1 MKSRIETLRRELEQH
16 NYNYYVKSAPT
27 ITDFE
32 FDAKL
37 RQLQE
42 LEAQY
47 PEFFDPNSPTQ
58 RVGSDIASG
67 FEQVAHVYPML
78 SLGNTYSLG
87 EVQEFYERVRKVLN
101 EDFELVCE
109 LKYDGTSISLT
120 YDDGLLLRAV
130 TRGDGEKGDDVTA
143 NVKTIRS
150 IPLRLQGDF
159 PSLFEIR
166 GEILMPWAVFDEL
179 NREREEQEEPL
190 FANPRNAASGT
201 LKLQNSSVVA
211 SRKLDA
217 YFYYMLGENLPSD
230 LHSEN
235 LKAAHSW
242 GFKISDATKV
252 CKTLDEV
259 ADFINYWDVERKNLP
274 VATDG
279 IVLKVNS
286 LGQQKNL
293 GYTAKSPRWA
303 IAYKFQAEKAVTRL
317 NSVSYQVG
325 RTGVVTPVANLEPVQ
340 LSGTIV
346 KRASLHNAKMIE
358 ETLKLHIGDMVYV
371 EKGGEIIPKITAVDE
386 NLRQQ
391 NSEKV
396 FFPSKCPVCKT
407 LLVREE
413 LEAKFYCPN
422 DTGCS
427 PQIKG
432 KIEHFVSRKAMNID
446 TLGEGIISLL
456 LEKNI
461 ISNCADLYDLKNK
474 KTELIGLERVN
485 LPEFDLTDKPK
496 IPLDKFIFAFEIGY
510 ENISLQNATVLVD
523 EFKTINNIL
532 NADYKNLEVVSKLQF
547 SKAQNRK
554 TLLQKIA
561 FYRSDMFNA
570 ELINK
575 LNSEIYSVDG
585 ISLETALKC
594 LDINMVNELEIE
606 ILVSN
611 YDYIYLIATATVDE
625 LVEKGIQEKRAKII
639 IDCLNNSYN
648 KSKVDKLNSLSKT
661 VLQQQSVEN
670 LINAIEISKS
680 VPFEK
685 VLFALGVKNVGE
697 TTAKDIAK
705 VAGSIDV
712 VIKASNS
719 IILEKIKRE
728 FGDCFPEKTK
738 LSKKI
743 FDLKKDLVEAKRL
756 SETFQ
761 LFNDLFYS
769 KTLQTLFL
777 QKYDIINN
785 TVLSLKTKDSIIRN
799 ILKDKIPE
807 AFFHYET
814 IPGIDTSVLSSIV
827 EFFGAQKNIELVN
840 RLRTVG
846 LKFQIDENV
855 KIVSSNK
862 LINQSIVVSGSF
874 EDYSRDELKKII
886 EDNGGKFSTSPSKNT
901 TFILVGENIGSAK
914 LKAAQRLSI
923 KLVSISEFLEMI
935 SLNP

>member
-1 MKSRIETLRRELEQH
+1 M
-16 NYNYYVKSAPT
+16 
-27 ITDFE
+27 
-32 FDAKL
+32 
-37 RQLQE
+37 
-42 LEAQY
+42 
-47 PEFFDPNSPTQ
+47 
-58 RVGSDIASG
+58 
-67 FEQVAHVYPML
+67 
-78 SLGNTYSLG
+78 
-87 EVQEFYERVRKVLN
+87 
-101 EDFELVCE
+101 
-109 LKYDGTSISLT
+109 
-120 YDDGLLLRAV
+120 
-130 TRGDGEKGDDVTA
+130 
-143 NVKTIRS
+143 
-150 IPLRLQGDF
+150 
-159 PSLFEIR
+159 
-166 GEILMPWAVFDEL
+166 
-179 NREREEQEEPL
+179 
-190 FANPRNAASGT
+190 
-201 LKLQNSSVVA
+201 
-211 SRKLDA
+211 
-217 YFYYMLGENLPSD
+217 
-230 LHSEN
+230 
-235 LKAAHSW
+235 
-242 GFKISDATKV
+242 
-252 CKTLDEV
+252 
-259 ADFINYWDVERKNLP
+259 
-274 VATDG
+274 
-279 IVLKVNS
+279 
-286 LGQQKNL
+286 
-293 GYTAKSPRWA
+293 
-303 IAYKFQAEKAVTRL
+303 
-317 NSVSYQVG
+317 
-325 RTGVVTPVANLEPVQ
+325 
-340 LSGTIV
+340 
-346 KRASLHNAKMIE
+346 
-358 ETLKLHIGDMVYV
+358 
-371 EKGGEIIPKITAVDE
+371 
-386 NLRQQ
+386 
-391 NSEKV
+391 
-396 FFPSKCPVCKT
+396 
-407 LLVREE
+407 
-413 LEAKFYCPN
+413 
-422 DTGCS
+422 
-427 PQIKG
+427 
-432 KIEHFVSRKAMNID
+432 
-446 TLGEGIISLL
+446 
-456 LEKNI
+456 
-461 ISNCADLYDLKNK
+461 KNK

>member
-16 NYNYYVKSAPT
+16 NYDYYVKSAPT

-58 RVGSDIASG
+58 RVGSDIVSG

-179 NREREEQEEPL
+179 NREREEQEEQL

-235 LKAAHSW
+235 LTAAHSW

-252 CKTLDEV
+252 CKTLAEV

-325 RTGVVTPVANLEPVQ
+325 RTGAVTPVANLDPVQ
-340 LSGTIV
+340 LSGTTV
-346 KRASLHNAKMIE
+346 KRASLHNADIIAA
-358 ETLKLHIGDMVYV
+358 LDLHIGDMVFV
-371 EKGGEIIPKITAVDE
+371 EKGGEIIPKITAVDKE
-386 NLRQQ
+386 ARFLIGD
-391 NSEKV
+391 KV
-396 FFPSKCPVCKT
+396 RFVKNCPECGAVLT
-407 LLVREE
+407 RFEG
-413 LEAKFYCPN
+413 EAAHYCPN
-422 DTGCS
+422 ENACP

-432 KIEHFVSRKAMNID
+432 KMEHFVSRKAMNID
-446 TLGEGIISLL
+446 GLGAETINLLYQNELLRNIADIYALKIPDLIRLERLGTKSAYNIQAGCEKSKEIPFERVVFALGIRFVGETIAKKLAFAFKNIEA
-456 LEKNI
+456 LEK
-461 ISNCADLYDLKNK
+461 A
-474 KTELIGLERVN
+474 TFEELI
-485 LPEFDLTDKPK
+485 
-496 IPLDKFIFAFEIGY
+496 
-510 ENISLQNATVLVD
+510 
-523 EFKTINNIL
+523 
-532 NADYKNLEVVSKLQF
+532 
-547 SKAQNRK
+547 
-554 TLLQKIA
+554 
-561 FYRSDMFNA
+561 
-570 ELINK
+570 
-575 LNSEIYSVDG
+575 
-585 ISLETALKC
+585 
-594 LDINMVNELEIE
+594 
-606 ILVSN
+606 
-611 YDYIYLIATATVDE
+611 TVDE
-625 LVEKGIQEKRAKII
+625 IGERIAQSVVAYFADNQNVETLERLKTFGLQM
-639 IDCLNNSYN
+639 
-648 KSKVDKLNSLSKT
+648 SLSEEKLQAHGDVLAGLSIVISGTFSQHSRDEYKVMIEMNGGKNVGSVSAKT
-661 VLQQQSVEN
+661 SFILAGEN
-670 LINAIEISKS
+670 MG
-680 VPFEK
+680 PEK
-685 VLFALGVKNVGE
+685 LKKAEKLGVKLLTE
-697 TTAKDIAK
+697 T
-705 VAGSIDV
+705 
-712 VIKASNS
+712 
-719 IILEKIKRE
+719 
-728 FGDCFPEKTK
+728 
-738 LSKKI
+738 
-743 FDLKKDLVEAKRL
+743 
-756 SETFQ
+756 
-761 LFNDLFYS
+761 
-769 KTLQTLFL
+769 
-777 QKYDIINN
+777 
-785 TVLSLKTKDSIIRN
+785 
-799 ILKDKIPE
+799 
-807 AFFHYET
+807 
-814 IPGIDTSVLSSIV
+814 
-827 EFFGAQKNIELVN
+827 
-840 RLRTVG
+840 
-846 LKFQIDENV
+846 
-855 KIVSSNK
+855 
-862 LINQSIVVSGSF
+862 
-874 EDYSRDELKKII
+874 
-886 EDNGGKFSTSPSKNT
+886 
-901 TFILVGENIGSAK
+901 
-914 LKAAQRLSI
+914 
-923 KLVSISEFLEMI
+923 EFLAMI
-935 SLNP
+935 MD